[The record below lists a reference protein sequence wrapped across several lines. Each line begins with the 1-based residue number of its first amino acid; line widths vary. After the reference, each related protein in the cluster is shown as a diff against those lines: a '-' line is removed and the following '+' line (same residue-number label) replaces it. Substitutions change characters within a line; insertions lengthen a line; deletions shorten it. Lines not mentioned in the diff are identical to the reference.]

1 VSAAVQQRFDDLGT
15 PLIDVEFVVLDLETT
30 GGSPT
35 DDRVTEVGAVKIRGG
50 EVIGTFQT
58 LVDPEV
64 PIPPFISALTG
75 LTDRMVAGAEPIEVI
90 LPCLVEFLG
99 TAVLVAHNAPFDTRF
114 LQANLERHG
123 YRRMS
128 NRVVCTARLARK
140 LLPREELPSVRLG
153 TLAAYLGAA
162 TVPCHRAMP
171 DARATVE
178 VFHSLLERAGSFG
191 VLTLE
196 DLLEFPKARACAAFK
211 KVHLADGLPHAPGVY
226 LFRDKQGRVLYV
238 GKAKDLRAR
247 VRSYFS
253 GDGRS
258 KVAELVRELAAIDH
272 LPCASELEAGV
283 REVRLIQRHRP
294 RYNRRSRNPERYCY
308 LKVTRERFPRLSL
321 VRKVLGD
328 GARYLGP
335 FGSSGQAELVKSA
348 IEDALP
354 LRRCTSKLGPRV
366 RLPAC
371 ALLELDRCLGPCG
384 GGVPEA
390 AYAAVVASLEAA
402 LEGGDPEPLLAPLR
416 RRMAAYA
423 AEQRYE
429 QAAAARDRLEALSR
443 ALAESR
449 RTATLLGT
457 DELVLAMPRRAGS
470 EVTVIRGGQL
480 VAAAVLPAGDQQALA
495 RLLAGA
501 AAAEPFEGPPPRHLA
516 DEIRL
521 VTGWLD
527 AVAGKAEVLSIR
539 GRLASPWIGGA
550 SLQVRYDPRRGHHQ
564 FVPGE
569 ARGRPEAR
577 PSRPRRR
584 GAPRETRWP
593 RRDGGTRSTGA
604 PPWGSPDPSRST
616 GAPPWG
622 SPDPSGQPT
631 GWPGGTG
638 RSGRSS
644 TTWPRGS

>member
-1 VSAAVQQRFDDLGT
+1 VPAAVQQRFEDLGT

-58 LVDPEV
+58 LVDPEI

-75 LTDRMVAGAEPIEVI
+75 LTDRMVADAEPIEVI
-90 LPCLVEFLG
+90 LPCLLEFLG
-99 TAVLVAHNAPFDTRF
+99 TAVLVAHNASFDSRF

-123 YRRMS
+123 YQRMT

-140 LLPREELPSVRLG
+140 LLPREELHSVRLS

-162 TVPCHRAMP
+162 TAPCHRAMV

-178 VFHSLLERAGSFG
+178 VFHALLERAGSFG

-196 DLLEFPKARACAAFK
+196 DLIEFPKARASSSFK
-211 KVHLADGLPHAPGVY
+211 KVHLADDLPHATGVY
-226 LFRDKQGRVLYV
+226 LFRDKAGRVLYV

-258 KVAELVRELAAIDH
+258 KVAELIRELATIDH
-272 LPCASELEAGV
+272 LRCASELEAGI

-308 LKVTRERFPRLSL
+308 LKLTRERFPRLSL
-321 VRKVLGD
+321 VRKVLAD

-335 FGSSGQAELVKSA
+335 FSSSGQAELVKSA

-354 LRRCTSKLGPRV
+354 LRRCSSRLGPRV
-366 RLPAC
+366 RGSAC
-371 ALLELDRCLGPCG
+371 ALLELRRCLGPCTG
-384 GGVPEA
+384 ELPEA
-390 AYAAVVASLEAA
+390 DYAGVVGVLAAA
-402 LEGGDPEPLLAPLR
+402 LDGGDPEPLLGPLR

-429 QAAAARDRLEALSR
+429 QAAATRDRLEALSR
-443 ALAESR
+443 ALSDAR
-449 RTATLLGT
+449 RTASLL
-457 DELVLAMPRRAGS
+457 DAEELVLALPRRTGR
-470 EVTVIRGGQL
+470 EVTVIRAGQL
-480 VAAAVLPAGDQQALA
+480 AATAVLPAVDDQAVA

-501 AAAEPFEGPPPRHLA
+501 AAVEPFQGPPPRHLA

-521 VTGWLD
+521 ITGWLEV
-527 AVAGKAEVLSIR
+527 VAGKAEVLSLR
-539 GRLASPWIGGA
+539 GRLASPWVGGA
-550 SLQVRYDPRRGHHQ
+550 SLQVRYDPRRNRHR
-564 FVPGE
+564 FAPGE

-584 GAPRETRWP
+584 FAFSGVPTR
-593 RRDGGTRSTGA
+593 
-604 PPWGSPDPSRST
+604 
-616 GAPPWG
+616 
-622 SPDPSGQPT
+622 QPT
-631 GWPGGTG
+631 RWPGGTE

-644 TTWPRGS
+644 TTWPSGS